1 MTTDSTPIVVP
12 PPAPIM
18 APMTVSHGEK
28 PEKLNGTE
36 FKRWQQKM
44 LFYFTT
50 LNLALFLQEDAP
62 ALKEDEIDRQVVA
75 AVEAWKHADFLCRN
89 YILNDLDNTLY
100 NVYCAFNTARELWES
115 LDKKYKTEDVG
126 LKKFVVGKFL
136 DYKMLDSKTLISQV
150 QDLQVILHDIHA
162 EGMSLSES
170 FQVAAI
176 IEKLP
181 PLWKEFKNY
190 LKHKRKEMRLE
201 YLIVRLRIKEDNRAS
216 EKKAGKGFMES
227 KANVVEQGQ
236 TSHNHKKRKHN
247 GNGPKQGPT
256 KKFQGKCYVC
266 NKQGHRAKDCRSRK
280 EQGNPKKKR
289 PQANVT
295 EVDDVSDMNL
305 SVVVSEVN
313 FIGSNTKEWWVD
325 TGATRHVCSDK
336 KMFSSYQTIDNG
348 EQLFMGN
355 SSSSKVEGQGKV
367 VLKMTSGKELTLND
381 VLHVP
386 EIRKNLVSGSLLSK
400 KGFKLVFVSDNFIL
414 TKNGM
419 YVGKGYMSNGLFKM
433 NVMTVVPSIK
443 NINKKSTSSAYTL
456 ESSNVWHGRLGHVNY
471 DTLRRLINMECLPNF
486 KIDSNHK
493 CEICVESKLT
503 RTSFQSIERSSEP
516 LELIH
521 SNICDMKFIQMR
533 GGKKDFLT
541 LIDDCTRY
549 CYVYLLRSKDEALE
563 MFQHFKNEVENQ
575 LDRKIK
581 VIRSD
586 RGGEYEAPFGDFC
599 SQHGIIHQT
608 TAPYSPQ

>member
-1 MTTDSTPIVVP
+1 MTTDSTPTVVP
-12 PPAPIM
+12 PPAPVM

-28 PEKLNGTE
+28 PEKFNGTE

-44 LFYFTT
+44 LFYLTT
-50 LNLALFLQEDAP
+50 LNLARFLQEDAP
-62 ALKEDEIDRQVVA
+62 ALNEDETDRQVVA

-89 YILNDLDNTLY
+89 YILNGLDNTLY
-100 NVYCAFNTARELWES
+100 NVYYAFNTARELWES
-115 LDKKYKTEDVG
+115 LDKKYKTEDAG

-136 DYKMLDSKTLISQV
+136 DYKMLDSKTVISQV

-162 EGMSLSES
+162 EGMSLIES

-201 YLIVRLRIKEDNRAS
+201 DLIVRLRIEEDNRAS
-216 EKKAGKGFMES
+216 EKKADKGFIES
-227 KANVVEQGQ
+227 KANVVEHGQ
-236 TSHNHKKRKHN
+236 TSHNPKKRKHN
-247 GNGPKQGPT
+247 GNGPKQGPM
-256 KKFQGKCYVC
+256 KKFQGKCYMC

-289 PQANVT
+289 PQANVI

-305 SVVVSEVN
+305 SAVVSEVN

-386 EIRKNLVSGSLLSK
+386 DIRKNLVSGSLLSK

-433 NVMTVVPSIK
+433 NVMTVVPPIN
-443 NINKKSTSSAYTL
+443 NINKNSTSSAYML

-521 SNICDMKFIQMR
+521 SDICDLKFIQTR
-533 GGKKDFLT
+533 GGKKYFLT

-575 LDRKIK
+575 LDRKINK
-581 VIRSD
+581 K
-586 RGGEYEAPFGDFC
+586 
-599 SQHGIIHQT
+599 
-608 TAPYSPQ
+608 

>member
-1 MTTDSTPIVVP
+1 M
-12 PPAPIM
+12 
-18 APMTVSHGEK
+18 
-28 PEKLNGTE
+28 
-36 FKRWQQKM
+36 
-44 LFYFTT
+44 
-50 LNLALFLQEDAP
+50 
-62 ALKEDEIDRQVVA
+62 
-75 AVEAWKHADFLCRN
+75 
-89 YILNDLDNTLY
+89 
-100 NVYCAFNTARELWES
+100 
-115 LDKKYKTEDVG
+115 
-126 LKKFVVGKFL
+126 
-136 DYKMLDSKTLISQV
+136 
-150 QDLQVILHDIHA
+150 
-162 EGMSLSES
+162 
-170 FQVAAI
+170 
-176 IEKLP
+176 
-181 PLWKEFKNY
+181 
-190 LKHKRKEMRLE
+190 
-201 YLIVRLRIKEDNRAS
+201 RLRIEEDNRAS
-216 EKKAGKGFMES
+216 KKKAGKGIMES

-236 TSHNHKKRKHN
+236 TSHNNKKRKHS

-266 NKQGHRAKDCRSRK
+266 NKQGHRANDYHSRK

-289 PQANVT
+289 PQVNVT

-313 FIGSNTKEWWVD
+313 FICSNTKEWWVD
-325 TGATRHVCSDK
+325 IEATSHVCSDK
-336 KMFSSYQTIDNG
+336 KMFSSYQSIDNG
-348 EQLFMGN
+348 EQLFMDN

-386 EIRKNLVSGSLLSK
+386 EIRNNLVFGSLLSK

-433 NVMTVVPSIK
+433 NVMTVVPPIK
-443 NINKKSTSSAYTL
+443 NINNKNTSSAYML

-471 DTLRRLINMECLPNF
+471 DTLHILINMECLPKF
-486 KIDSNHK
+486 KIDPNHK
-493 CEICVESKLT
+493 CDICVESKLT

-521 SNICDMKFIQMR
+521 SDICDLKFIKTR
-533 GGKKDFLT
+533 GGKKYFLT

-581 VIRSD
+581 VIRND

-599 SQHGIIHQT
+599 SQHGIIHPT
-608 TAPYSPQ
+608 TEPYSPQQNGVVERKNKTLKEMMNALLLSSGLPQILWGEAILSANYILSRIPHKKTNKSPYELWKGRRPSYKYLKVWGCLAKVVTPRFPVQPDWQIRTEFEVRDHILGIFFFLNRTCTCGYGPHLITESKYHTHILSPIHLYKNYIFTFTNQSTEHIVMNPY